1 MTGDIQSLYHK
12 IIIWCATGHPVY
24 LSSDMAKSFSDYLLS
39 FLKSA
44 EGERFL
50 RTLGYVRIVES
61 SGDKPSSELTKPL

>member
-1 MTGDIQSLYHK
+1 MIGDVQSLYHK
-12 IIIWCATGHPVY
+12 ITIWCAMGHPPY

-39 FLKSA
+39 FLKST

-61 SGDKPSSELTKPL
+61 SKDKPSSELSQPL

>member
-12 IIIWCATGHPVY
+12 IIIWCATGHPAY

-50 RTLGYVRIVES
+50 QTLGYVRIVES
-61 SGDKPSSELTKPL
+61 SGDRQSSKLAQPL

>member
-1 MTGDIQSLYHK
+1 MTGEVQGLYHK
-12 IIIWCATGHPVY
+12 IIIWCATGHPPY

-50 RTLGYVRIVES
+50 QTLGYVRLGES
-61 SGDKPSSELTKPL
+61 TGDKLNAKI

>member
-1 MTGDIQSLYHK
+1 MAGEAQSLYHK
-12 IIIWCATGHPVY
+12 ITIWCAAGHPPY
-24 LSSDMAKSFSDYLLS
+24 LSTDMAKRFSDYLLS

-61 SGDKPSSELTKPL
+61 AGDQQSVET

>member
-1 MTGDIQSLYHK
+1 MAGDVQSLYHK
-12 IIIWCATGHPVY
+12 ITIWCAAGHPPY
-24 LSSDMAKSFSDYLLS
+24 LSTDMAKSFSDYLLN

-61 SGDKPSSELTKPL
+61 AGDKPGGEI